1 MRNNLLYFATLSDL
15 AKDPVLIWDDIVA
28 TDKSAINVSSVSP
41 DLCETIVLKLAFLAS
56 EITSKVSLKV
66 PIWFGLIKILLA
78 HLLSIPFFNLF
89 ELVTNRSSPTTW
101 TFLPISAVI
110 FFHYSQSS
118 SAKGSSMDLI
128 GYFEINFL

>member
-1 MRNNLLYFATLSDL
+1 MYFATLSDL

-110 FFHYSQSS
+110 FFQVLLLYVII
-118 SAKGSSMDLI
+118 DCI
-128 GYFEINFL
+128 